1 MTSTVLNGLLVAA
14 IGAWRGDADA
24 RLVLTPFAEAAR

>member
-1 MTSTVLNGLLVAA
+1 MTSTVLDGLLVAA
-14 IGAWRGDADA
+14 IGAWRAYANA